1 MRKKYV
7 KTFSALLLAL
17 CMMAQP
23 CLSYAA
29 ETSAQQPQAAEQEE
43 PEEQT
48 AVPPAAETPAAEAP
62 AVETPAAET
71 PDTETPAAETPVPEE
86 TAPVPEETVTE
97 RTVEL
102 AESLAAYLQK
112 QEDAASYADTVS
124 LEVKTSGGYLLT
136 REDLAVMIQTFPAL
150 TKLDV
155 RQSMFDSEETLAA
168 FQEHF
173 AAAGTVEFLYT
184 EGAFPAEE
192 APQEDAALDEEESSS
207 GLELQDAGYTLQLNG
222 ICLVNR
228 GVKYEVG
235 VAYESTDPNVEF
247 QWKQYDLSTGVWT
260 IVDDWRTG
268 NWITWEPERE
278 GDYWI
283 YVEARTSDGKTASS
297 VYGTHY
303 EGIQVQLNGICVLD
317 KQDHYE
323 MGVAYTSNDP
333 DLKFQWMIYDL
344 QAQTWTII
352 QEPIAGNWTSWSPKK
367 AGNYWLH
374 VEAIDSKGGV
384 TAQTIGFY
392 YPGLQLQLN
401 GICVIDQAS
410 QVDMGVAY
418 TTNDADVQ
426 FRWKLYDLSTGV
438 WTVIADWNAGNW
450 ASWKPEKSGDYWL
463 YVEAMTSDGQ
473 VKTQVYGH
481 HVSGAKITSFS
492 ASPQSPAWTDS
503 TITLKGTYQ
512 DLIGEVGMSRFLVY
526 NGSVWTEISANE
538 GSAEWTPGQLGS
550 YLLCYEIY
558 NRDGGLIEQS
568 FTGYSIEEPYMNISG
583 IYVRKDG
590 TMKYS
595 MAASVSTNDRAAQ
608 YRWLYYDPAA
618 GIWHEISGWSNSTA
632 TTWNAPK
639 EGYYWLYVEAKI
651 HGDITK
657 SYTMGYTVN
666 RYPADLESMMYLAN
680 AYSSSTPYII
690 MVNCNTHKVG
700 IFQGWT
706 GNWSPVYYWDCT
718 TGAPGTPTVKGTFRV
733 GSKGYYFDS
742 GSSRCYWYTQFYGN
756 YLFHSVLYSKYNGS
770 LVDGRLGMSLSHGC
784 VRLDINNAKWIY
796 DNIPTGTTVVVY

>member
-7 KTFSALLLAL
+7 KVFSAALLAL

-29 ETSAQQPQAAEQEE
+29 DTSDLQPEAAETQ
-43 PEEQT
+43 EEQT
-48 AVPPAAETPAAEAP
+48 AVPPAAETPAVSVPLTEA
-62 AVETPAAET
+62 
-71 PDTETPAAETPVPEE
+71 
-86 TAPVPEETVTE
+86 PEETVTE
-97 RTVEL
+97 RSVEL
-102 AESLAAYLQK
+102 AESLSAYLQK
-112 QEDAASYADTVS
+112 QEDLASYADTVS

-136 REDLAVMIQTFPAL
+136 MEDLDVLTQTFPAL

-155 RQSMFDSEETLAA
+155 RQGMFDSEETLTA
-168 FQEHF
+168 FQEYF
-173 AAAGTVEFLYT
+173 AAAGTVEFFYT
-184 EGAFPAEE
+184 EGAFPAEKTT
-192 APQEDAALDEEESSS
+192 QEDPVPEESEGTEESSA

-222 ICLVNR
+222 ICLLDR

-235 VAYESTDPNVEF
+235 VAYNSTDPNVEF

-268 NWITWEPERE
+268 NWITWEPEKE

-303 EGIQVQLNGICVLD
+303 QGIQVQLNGICVLD

-333 DLKFQWMIYDL
+333 GLRFQWMIYDL
-344 QAQTWTII
+344 QSQIWTII

-384 TAQTIGFY
+384 TTQTTGFY

-401 GICVIDQAS
+401 GICVIDQTS

-418 TTNDADVQ
+418 TTNDADIQ

-438 WTVIADWNAGNW
+438 WTMISDWNAGNW

-473 VKTQVYGH
+473 MKTQVYGH
-481 HVSGAKITSFS
+481 YISGAKITSFS
-492 ASPQSPAWTDS
+492 VNPQSPGWTDS

-526 NGSVWTEISANE
+526 NGSAWTEISANE

-608 YRWLYYDPAA
+608 YRWLYYNPVART
-618 GIWHEISGWSNSTA
+618 WHEISGWSNSTA

-657 SYTMGYTVN
+657 SYTIGYTVN
-666 RYPADLESMMYLAN
+666 RYPVDLESMMYLAN

-700 IFQGWT
+700 VFQGWL

-718 TGAPGTPTVKGTFRV
+718 TGAPSTPTVKGTFRV

-756 YLFHSVLYSKYNGS
+756 YLFHSVLYSKYNGY

-796 DNIPTGTTVVVY
+796 ENIPTGTTVVVY

>member
-29 ETSAQQPQAAEQEE
+29 ETSAQQPQSAEQET

-48 AVPPAAETPAAEAP
+48 VVPPAAETPAAEAP

-136 REDLAVMIQTFPAL
+136 REDLDVMIQTFPAL
-150 TKLDV
+150 TRLDV

-184 EGAFPAEE
+184 EGTFPAEE

-207 GLELQDAGYTLQLNG
+207 GLELQVAGYTLQLNG
-222 ICLVNR
+222 ICLVNK

-268 NWITWEPERE
+268 NWITWEPEKE

-303 EGIQVQLNGICVLD
+303 EGIRVQLNGICVLD

-323 MGVAYTSNDP
+323 MGVAYTTNDSE
-333 DLKFQWMIYDL
+333 LKFQWKIYDL
-344 QAQTWTII
+344 QSQMWTTI
-352 QEPIAGNWTSWSPKK
+352 QQPSAGNWTSWSPKK
-367 AGNYWLH
+367 SGNYWIH
-374 VEAIDSKGGV
+374 VEAIDSKGNV
-384 TAQTIGFY
+384 TTQTMGFY

-401 GICVIDQAS
+401 GICVINQTA

-418 TTNDADVQ
+418 TTNDADIQ
-426 FRWKLYDLSTGV
+426 FRWKLYDLTANKWS
-438 WTVIADWNAGNW
+438 IISDWNRGNW
-450 ASWKPEKSGDYWL
+450 ASWKPSKSGDYWL
-463 YVEAMTSDGQ
+463 YVEAKTSDGQ
-473 VKTQVYGH
+473 VKSQVYGH
-481 HVSGAKITSFS
+481 RVLGAKITSFS
-492 ASPQSPAWTDS
+492 VAPQSPGWTDS
-503 TITLKGTYQ
+503 TITMKGTYQ
-512 DLIGEVGMSRFLVY
+512 DIIGEVGMVRFLVY
-526 NGSVWTEISANE
+526 NGVSWTEVSRNVE
-538 GSAEWTPGQLGS
+538 SAEWTPGQLGS
-550 YLLCYEIY
+550 YLLCFEIY
-558 NRDGGLIEQS
+558 NQDGKLIEQS
-568 FTGYSIEEPYMNISG
+568 FTGYSVEEPYMNISG

-590 TMKYS
+590 SMKYS
-595 MAASVSTNDRAAQ
+595 MAVSCQTNDAKAQ
-608 YRWLYYDPAA
+608 YRWLYYDPN
-618 GIWHEISGWSNSTA
+618 IKEWHEISGWSNTTA
-632 TTWNAPK
+632 TTWNPPK
-639 EGYYWLYVEAKI
+639 EGYYWLHVEAKI
-651 HGDITK
+651 HGGVVKT
-657 SYTMGYTVN
+657 YTMGYTVN
-666 RYPADLESMMYLAN
+666 RYPVDLESMMYLAN
-680 AYSSSTPYII
+680 AYSSSSPYII
-690 MVNCNTHKVG
+690 MVNRNTHKVG
-700 IFQGWT
+700 IFQGWS
-706 GNWSPVYYWDCT
+706 GNWTPVYYWDCT
-718 TGAPGTPTVKGTFRV
+718 TGAPNTPTVSGVFRV

-742 GSSRCYWYTQFYGN
+742 GSARCYWYTQFYGN
-756 YLFHSVLYSKYNGS
+756 YLFHSVLYSKYTGA
-770 LVDGRLGMSLSHGC
+770 LQDGRLGMSLSHGC

-796 DNIPTGTTVVVY
+796 ENIPSGTTVVVY

>member
-1 MRKKYV
+1 MRKKHV
-7 KTFSALLLAL
+7 KTLSALFLAL
-17 CMMAQP
+17 CMIAQP

-29 ETSAQQPQAAEQEE
+29 ETSVQQPQTVEQET
-43 PEEQT
+43 PEEQPV
-48 AVPPAAETPAAEAP
+48 VPPAVETPVAEAP
-62 AVETPAAET
+62 AVETPIAET
-71 PDTETPAAETPVPEE
+71 PVAEAPVPEE

-136 REDLAVMIQTFPAL
+136 REDLDVMIQTFPAL
-150 TKLDV
+150 TRLDV

-184 EGAFPAEE
+184 EGTFPAGE

-268 NWITWEPERE
+268 NWITWEPEKE

-303 EGIQVQLNGICVLD
+303 EGIRVQLNGICVLD

-323 MGVAYTSNDP
+323 MGVAYTTNDSE
-333 DLKFQWMIYDL
+333 LKFQWKIYDL
-344 QAQTWTII
+344 QSQMWTTI
-352 QEPIAGNWTSWSPKK
+352 QQPSAGNWTSWSPKK
-367 AGNYWLH
+367 SGNYWIH
-374 VEAIDSKGGV
+374 VEAIDSKGNV
-384 TAQTIGFY
+384 TTQTMGFY

-401 GICVIDQAS
+401 GICVINQTA

-418 TTNDADVQ
+418 TTNDADIQ
-426 FRWKLYDLSTGV
+426 FRWKLYDLTANKWS
-438 WTVIADWNAGNW
+438 IISDWNRGNW
-450 ASWKPEKSGDYWL
+450 ASWKPSKSGDYWL
-463 YVEAMTSDGQ
+463 YVEAKTSDGQ
-473 VKTQVYGH
+473 VKSQVYGH
-481 HVSGAKITSFS
+481 RVLGAKITSFS
-492 ASPQSPAWTDS
+492 VAPQSPGWTDS
-503 TITLKGTYQ
+503 TITMKGTYQ
-512 DLIGEVGMSRFLVY
+512 DIIGEVGMVRFLVY
-526 NGSVWTEISANE
+526 NGVSWTEVSRNVE
-538 GSAEWTPGQLGS
+538 SAEWTPGQLGS
-550 YLLCYEIY
+550 YLLCFEIY
-558 NRDGGLIEQS
+558 NQDGKLIEQS
-568 FTGYSIEEPYMNISG
+568 FTGYSVEEPYMNISG

-590 TMKYS
+590 SMKYS
-595 MAASVSTNDRAAQ
+595 MAVSCQTNDAKAQ
-608 YRWLYYDPAA
+608 YRWLYYDPN
-618 GIWHEISGWSNSTA
+618 IKEWHEISGWSNTTA
-632 TTWNAPK
+632 TTWNPPK
-639 EGYYWLYVEAKI
+639 EGYYWLHVEAKI
-651 HGDITK
+651 HGGVVKT
-657 SYTMGYTVN
+657 YTMGYTVN
-666 RYPADLESMMYLAN
+666 RYPVDLESMMYLAN
-680 AYSSSTPYII
+680 AYSSSSPYII
-690 MVNCNTHKVG
+690 MVNRNTHKVG
-700 IFQGWT
+700 IFQGWS
-706 GNWSPVYYWDCT
+706 GNWTPVYYWDCT
-718 TGAPGTPTVKGTFRV
+718 TGAPNTPTVSGVFRV

-742 GSSRCYWYTQFYGN
+742 GSARCYWYTQFYGN
-756 YLFHSVLYSKYNGS
+756 YLFHSVLYSKYTGA
-770 LVDGRLGMSLSHGC
+770 LQDGRLGMSLSHGC

-796 DNIPTGTTVVVY
+796 ENIPSGTAVVVY